1 MNKITAN
8 SIITALKQTRIP
20 KPNDSIKRK
29 AAVLVPIIAYT
40 SGLTVLFTQRAE
52 LITEHAGQISFPGG
66 RYETS
71 DQTLEKTSIR
81 ETEEEIGLP
90 AQQIQIIRQLPSY
103 ETVSGKGFIVTPFVA
118 LISPPITLI
127 IDAREVATTFEV
139 PLEFLVDKTNYKRKH
154 RMWQGKRRYF
164 YVIEYEGHIIWG
176 LTARILVSLAKAIS
190 QSM

>member
-8 SIITALKQTRIP
+8 SIITALKQTKIP
-20 KPNDSIKRK
+20 KPNHSTKRK
-29 AAVLVPIIAYT
+29 AAVLVPIIAYP

-66 RYETS
+66 RYEAS
-71 DQTLEKTSIR
+71 DQTLEKTAIR

-90 AQQIQIIRQLPSY
+90 AQQIQIIGQLPSY
-103 ETVSGKGFIVTPFVA
+103 ETVSGKGFIVTSFVA

-127 IDAREVATTFEV
+127 IDAREVTTTFEV
-139 PLEFLVDKTNYKRKH
+139 PLEFLLDKANYKRRH

-164 YVIEYEGHIIWG
+164 YVIEYDGYIIWG